1 MRAHADASLGRSTEL
16 RCFHPKTVEG
26 RRIAVSITEL
36 RQIANYYMG
45 GKTMS
50 DENVGMSGL
59 TDSEASEFMR
69 SYELGMWTF
78 VAIAS
83 AAHIA
88 VWKWQPW
95 FGM

>member
-1 MRAHADASLGRSTEL
+1 
-16 RCFHPKTVEG
+16 
-26 RRIAVSITEL
+26 
-36 RQIANYYMG
+36 
-45 GKTMS
+45 MS

-83 AAHIA
+83 AAHAA
-88 VWKWQPW
+88 VWFWQPW